1 MAALTFALAQLNP
14 TVGDLKGNTDKIKAA
29 HQRAAEAGADLFITS
44 EMVLSGYQ
52 IEDLAFNEGFLQA
65 CAKSLEELA
74 EITAGGPAMLVG
86 APRLAP
92 ALGEA
97 DSDYAA
103 SALRL
108 RGRIHNAVFLLA
120 DGKVMTHRDKVYLPT
135 YGVFDELRC
144 FTPGQFPSPIFF
156 KGVKLGLPICEDVWH
171 EDICE
176 CLAESGADIF
186 IALNG
191 SVFAPSLREQRLN
204 MAAKRVVEH
213 GRPFIYTNLV
223 GAQDR
228 LVFDGG
234 AFALDADK
242 SLVMQAPHF
251 EESFCLLRYEEG
263 RLTGQDLTPPPSADE
278 ALYQAAVMGLR
289 DYLRK
294 TGFSRVM
301 LGLSGGIDSALT
313 AVMAVDALGADKVSA
328 YMLPSRYTSQESL
341 DDAEAL
347 AKALGIAYASL
358 PISDPVDAFEGVL
371 APQFAGRP
379 ADETEENLQSR
390 SRGLMLMA
398 LSNKTGDL
406 LLTTGNKSEVAV
418 GYATLYGDMCG
429 ALNLIGDLYKT
440 QVFALSRWRNLTLPK
455 GALGPSG
462 AVMPARIITKAPS
475 AELRP
480 DQTDQDSL
488 PPYEVLDA
496 ILYALVEQEQSPAEL
511 VAAGHDRP
519 VVDQIWRL
527 LHIAEFKRRQAAP
540 ALKLSERCFG
550 LDRRVPIVNAYWR
563 QAAF

>member
-1 MAALTFALAQLNP
+1 MAALTLALAQLNP
-14 TVGDLKGNTDKIKAA
+14 TVGDLTGNADKIRAA
-29 HQRAAEAGADLFITS
+29 HARAAEAGADLLITS

-65 CAKSLEELA
+65 CEAALEELA
-74 EITAGGPAMLVG
+74 LVTAGGPAMLVG

-92 ALGEA
+92 ALD
-97 DSDYAA
+97 DSGTDYSA

-108 RGRIHNAVFLLA
+108 RGRIHNAVYLLA
-120 DGKVMTHRDKVYLPT
+120 DGKVQTHRDKVYLPT

-176 CLAESGADIF
+176 CLAESGAELI

-242 SLVMQAPHF
+242 SLVMQAPYF
-251 EESFCLLRYEEG
+251 EEAFCLLRYEDG
-263 RLTGQDLTPPPSADE
+263 RLTSQDLTPPPSDEE
-278 ALYQAAVMGLR
+278 ALYQAALMGLR
-289 DYLRK
+289 DYLAK
-294 TGFSRVM
+294 TGFKRVM

-328 YMLPSRYTSQESL
+328 YMLPSRYTSQDSL

-347 AKALGIAYASL
+347 AKALGIRYASL
-358 PISDPVDAFEGVL
+358 PISQPVDAFEAVL
-371 APQFAGRP
+371 ADQFAGRP

-440 QVFALSRWRNLTLPK
+440 QVFALSRWRNQTQPK
-455 GALGPSG
+455 DVLGPVG
-462 AVMPARIITKAPS
+462 AVMPERIITKAPS

-488 PPYEVLDA
+488 PDYQVLDA
-496 ILYALVEQEQSPAEL
+496 ILYGLVEQEQSPADL
-511 VAAGHDRP
+511 VAAGQDRAL
-519 VVDQIWRL
+519 VEQVRRL

-540 ALKLSERCFG
+540 AIKLSERCFG
-550 LDRRVPIVNAYWR
+550 LDRRIPIVNAYWR
-563 QAAF
+563 QAKF